1 MSSDEDA
8 AAAVDVR
15 RMETGVP
22 DSLADSR
29 GNSHIS
35 AVPTEVVAGR
45 TYLAH
50 ADHVVEAKPQ
60 TLANST
66 VAYDKSVDMLGVAC
80 VRLLP

>member
-1 MSSDEDA
+1 MSSDEDV
-8 AAAVDVR
+8 AAVDVR
-15 RMETGVP
+15 HTETGVP
-22 DSLADSR
+22 DSLADSH
-29 GNSHIS
+29 GNSYTS
-35 AVPTEVVAGR
+35 VAPAEAVAGR

-60 TLANST
+60 TLANSP

>member
-8 AAAVDVR
+8 AVVDVR
-15 RMETGVP
+15 HMETGVP
-22 DSLADSR
+22 DSLADSH
-29 GNSHIS
+29 GNSHTLV
-35 AVPTEVVAGR
+35 APAEVVVGH

-50 ADHVVEAKPQ
+50 VDHVVEAKPQ

-66 VAYDKSVDMLGVAC
+66 VAYDKSADMLGVAC